1 MHEYSIVSAL
11 VDGVLAAVAGHPGA
25 VVRRVHVQIGEL
37 AGVEIELL
45 RTAFTTFRD
54 HTVCENAE
62 LAIHPVA
69 ADWRCPACNRSI
81 PVGAALRCPDCHRPA
96 KLVAGDD
103 ITLARVEMEVSDV

>member
-1 MHEYSIVSAL
+1 MHEYSIVSSL
-11 VDGVLAAVAGHPGA
+11 VDGVERVLAGHPGA
-25 VVRRVHVQIGEL
+25 IVRRVHVDIGEL

-69 ADWRCPACNRSI
+69 ADWRCTACNKQI
-81 PVGAALRCPDCHRPA
+81 PVGAALRCSDCHRPA
-96 KLVAGDD
+96 TLVAGDD
-103 ITLARVEMEVSDV
+103 ITLARVEMEVNDV